1 MGLCS
6 RKDPTWGCSWRS
18 RGRHFVPD
26 FWCVMGVFAGRKASS
41 LCNCLVGLSPLF
53 KKLAT
58 FELQICTT
66 HRVGDLLRA
75 ERSFK
80 LAARPECTWT
90 SRGFALKRYSSA
102 DVLTRPVP
110 LRRIFRTIAD
120 GSLDGCW
127 TCSRHWIE
135 RTWLLPWSVSRLIQ
149 DLCSSAHGRMIRC
162 SSSSHPLERMRRM
175 KNTASCTTVMRSSA
189 GIRHYC
195 ARRLAQHCPAL
206 VRLVN
211 FRFWQKLIGH
221 SSPAGACGLLCGTSP
236 LQTAGVTRAT
246 CY

>member
-135 RTWLLPWSVSRLIQ
+135 SADCLHTSPVPQRQIFLAGILPALPQFPVAILVCSTQGGCHVPAWVHTSPRASVRVLSITFERHQEKVQILFIQ
-149 DLCSSAHGRMIRC
+149 DFWPSGAALQ
-162 SSSSHPLERMRRM
+162 PLKCM
-175 KNTASCTTVMRSSA
+175 
-189 GIRHYC
+189 
-195 ARRLAQHCPAL
+195 L
-206 VRLVN
+206 
-211 FRFWQKLIGH
+211 
-221 SSPAGACGLLCGTSP
+221 
-236 LQTAGVTRAT
+236 
-246 CY
+246 

>member
-135 RTWLLPWSVSRLIQ
+135 SADCLHTSPVPQRQIFLAGILPALPQLYKLFMPPGLATADKDIVKQFQRQQHIGI
-149 DLCSSAHGRMIRC
+149 ATRIVV
-162 SSSSHPLERMRRM
+162 
-175 KNTASCTTVMRSSA
+175 TASFNI
-189 GIRHYC
+189 GIKQNGR
-195 ARRLAQHCPAL
+195 
-206 VRLVN
+206 
-211 FRFWQKLIGH
+211 
-221 SSPAGACGLLCGTSP
+221 
-236 LQTAGVTRAT
+236 
-246 CY
+246 